1 MSAMSPAISYGPQSQ
16 PGGSHKPIS
25 RDLTRRIPPPR
36 IYLGSSGDDET
47 TTDSVVENEGDLVS
61 DRPILRA
68 RIKRRIRPPIDESS
82 SSVISSDS
90 PVSYG
95 MENSSWDD
103 RKLEDTDNYVEDPE
117 EDDDYFDENNI
128 IDDDDDDDE
137 YDDYY
142 DDEIDDEYNEKEY
155 SLPPREDGSS
165 YDRYD
170 FPETSS
176 LPNLDNGSST
186 LAPTYSAAAFPG
198 ANTVPDRY
206 KQGQPTR
213 SYTQNAGRIPHPP
226 NVTYQGTLPDLIPNH
241 IRRTKME
248 KLRNKI
254 FGSRSSKK
262 KPHSPFDFS
271 GDRTSVTSDPEGR
284 PLVKT
289 NQNMRFKT
297 TMRKDPYEGSLGENH
312 GNEKGGDNDEYG
324 RNDYDLE
331 DSDEDSDSSI
341 EVREEKHKHRG
352 KAIRKKLKHTAAVVP
367 YSHHLPHMDT
377 RHTPKIFNED
387 KPWKSH
393 NDVGFVT
400 SQERKRY
407 EGMWVSNRCT
417 YLDLLPWWDA
427 VLDGDSDI
435 NVQLPEDGLM
445 LNLVVKDI
453 WSRSNLSNELLSQIY
468 DMVDTR
474 GDGTLDR
481 KSFVVG
487 MWLVDQCLYGRKLP
501 KEIDHKVWSSVDK
514 YVVSTIN
521 SANLKQLDRSR
532 KKLMKQELKNIKKE
546 IKNVHL

>member
-1 MSAMSPAISYGPQSQ
+1 MSSTSPPNQNSSSNQQ
-16 PGGSHKPIS
+16 HWGSHKPLG
-25 RDLTRRIPPPR
+25 RDFTKRIPPPK

-47 TTDSVVENEGDLVS
+47 TTDSVVENEGD
-61 DRPILRA
+61 RPVLRT
-68 RIKRRIRPPIDESS
+68 RIKRRTRPRVDESS

-90 PVSYG
+90 PGSYG
-95 MENSSWDD
+95 VDTSSWDD
-103 RKLEDTDNYVEDPE
+103 RRPEDTDNYAE
-117 EDDDYFDENNI
+117 ELEGDDDYFEEHNI
-128 IDDDDDDDE
+128 NEDDDDDDE
-137 YDDYY
+137 YDDYDD

-155 SLPPREDGSS
+155 SLPPKEDKSP

-176 LPNLDNGSST
+176 LPNLDNASSS
-186 LAPTYSAAAFPG
+186 LAPTYSSAQTGGPPIPG
-198 ANTVPDRY
+198 RY
-206 KQGQPTR
+206 KQAQPTR
-213 SYTQNAGRIPHPP
+213 PYPNLGRVPHPP

-248 KLRNKI
+248 KLRNRI
-254 FGSRSSKK
+254 FGSRSHKK

-271 GDRTSVTSDPEGR
+271 GDRTSVTSDSEGR

-297 TMRKDPYEGSLGENH
+297 TMRKDPFEGSQTDNHGHEKSGEN
-312 GNEKGGDNDEYG
+312 EEYG
-324 RNDYDLE
+324 RIDYDLE

-341 EVREEKHKHRG
+341 EVREEKRKHRG

-377 RHTPKIFNED
+377 RHAPKAFNED

-407 EGMWVSNRCT
+407 EGMWVSNRCM
-417 YLDLLPWWDA
+417 YLDLLPWWAA

-453 WSRSNLSNELLSQIY
+453 WSRSNLSNELLLQIY

-521 SANLKQLDRSR
+521 TANLKHLDRNK
-532 KKLMKQELKNIKKE
+532 KKLMRQEIKNIKKE
-546 IKNVHL
+546 LKNVHL